1 MPNLCFGALFSLFCC
16 GSHYFIFY
24 VAWASVCCMGSHSFV
39 HPMMGISD
47 FSDFKII
54 SKGVV
59 RIYIKK
65 DNFRSNIQKD

>member
-1 MPNLCFGALFSLFCC
+1 
-16 GSHYFIFY
+16 
-24 VAWASVCCMGSHSFV
+24 MGSHSFV

-65 DNFRSNIQKD
+65 ITSDLTYKKTRSILTL

>member
-1 MPNLCFGALFSLFCC
+1 
-16 GSHYFIFY
+16 
-24 VAWASVCCMGSHSFV
+24 MGSHSFV

-65 DNFRSNIQKD
+65 KITSDLTYKKTRSILTL